1 MNDDEYYRA
10 LIDAS
15 ARYDDKEK
23 YPDIKII
30 CAILGIQYE
39 EG

>member
-1 MNDDEYYRA
+1 MSDNEYYIA
-10 LIDAS
+10 LIDAV
-15 ARYDDKEK
+15 ARSVDKEK